1 MQAPRSEHDLQQRE
15 EGNAGSGGRGRSAA
29 KRLKTPSQA
38 ASTRYYF
45 NIRSDRALIQDPKGR
60 ALPDLAAALQ
70 EALALA
76 QASIEEG
83 KHIGQ
88 DRRSW
93 RVEIMNQAHEHVMT
107 LVFAEAYQCEWQKG
121 REED

>member
-1 MQAPRSEHDLQQRE
+1 MQASRSEPDLQQRE
-15 EGNAGSGGRGRSAA
+15 EGSAASGGRRRSAG

-38 ASTRYYF
+38 ASTHYYF
-45 NIRSDRALIQDPKGR
+45 NIRSDRALIQDTKGR

-93 RVEIMNQAHEHVMT
+93 RVEILDQAHEHVMT
-107 LVFAEAYQCEWQKG
+107 LVLAEAYQCDWPRGHQV
-121 REED
+121 D

>member
-1 MQAPRSEHDLQQRE
+1 MQASRSEPDPQRRE
-15 EGNAGSGGRGRSAA
+15 EDSAASGGHRRSAA

-45 NIRSDRALIQDPKGR
+45 NIRSDRALIPDTKGR
-60 ALPDLAAALQ
+60 ALPDLAAALR

-93 RVEIMNQAHEHVMT
+93 RVKILDQAHEHVMT
-107 LVFAEAYQCEWQKG
+107 LVFAEAYQCEWPKG
-121 REED
+121 CQED

>member
-1 MQAPRSEHDLQQRE
+1 MQASRSEPHLQQRGE
-15 EGNAGSGGRGRSAA
+15 DSAGSAGHRRSAA

-45 NIRSDRALIQDPKGR
+45 NIRSDRALIEDTKGR
-60 ALPDLAAALQ
+60 TLPDLAAALQ

-93 RVEIMNQAHEHVMT
+93 RVEIMDQAHEHVMT
-107 LVFAEAYQCEWQKG
+107 LVFAEAYQCEWPKG

>member
-1 MQAPRSEHDLQQRE
+1 MQARQIEPHLQRRE
-15 EGNAGSGGRGRSAA
+15 EDSKSGGVRRSAA
-29 KRLKTPSQA
+29 KQLQTPSQA

-45 NIRSDRALIQDPKGR
+45 NIRSDRTLVEDTKGR
-60 ALPDLAAALQ
+60 GLPDLAAAFQ

-83 KHIGQ
+83 NHIGQ

-93 RVEIMNQAHEHVMT
+93 RAEILDQAHEHVMT
-107 LVFAEAYQCEWQKG
+107 LVFAEAYQCEWPKG
-121 REED
+121 RQED